1 MPKSPRFVV
10 YSTVTTMEKARYYH
24 RKPADALAF
33 KLNTSHTRDSS
44 GVYAV
49 ATIDDYNNNIVHM
62 VERVNL
68 MSGKK
73 YMEPSNTP
81 NYCSPASEAYWSM

>member
-1 MPKSPRFVV
+1 MAKLPQKFVV
-10 YSTVTTMEKARYYH
+10 YHIASTMERRRFARLRDAQRLVEVLGPDYTCAHVEYY
-24 RKPADALAF
+24 
-33 KLNTSHTRDSS
+33 NTK
-44 GVYAV
+44 V
-49 ATIDDYNNNIVHM
+49 VHM

>member
-1 MPKSPRFVV
+1 MAKPHRFVV
-10 YSTVTTMEKARYYH
+10 YHVASTMEKRTFYYRQH
-24 RKPADALAF
+24 AEKLA
-33 KLNTSHTRDSS
+33 KGLN
-44 GVYAV
+44 GYAV
-49 ATIDDYNNNIVHM
+49 ASIEDYRTKIVHM
-62 VERVNL
+62 VERTNL